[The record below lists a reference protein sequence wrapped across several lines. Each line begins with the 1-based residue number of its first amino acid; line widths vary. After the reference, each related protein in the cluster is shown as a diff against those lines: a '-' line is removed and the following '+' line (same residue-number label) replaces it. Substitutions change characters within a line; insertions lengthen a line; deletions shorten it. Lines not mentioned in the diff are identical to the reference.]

1 MKLTGWF
8 LRVSEESL
16 ETMELEKMYLGSL
29 PGRNCWKRTDLKLC
43 TPATKQPEDNGGC
56 KVHYCCCPL
65 GGTGSCLNGHSI
77 ISLPEVVPPIG
88 QSA

>member
-29 PGRNCWKRTDLKLC
+29 PGRNWWRRNKLKFG
-43 TPATKQPEDNGGC
+43 TPATKHPVDYGAFGLNDD
-56 KVHYCCCPL
+56 YCFL
-65 GGTGSCLNGHSI
+65 KDI
-77 ISLPEVVPPIG
+77 
-88 QSA
+88 